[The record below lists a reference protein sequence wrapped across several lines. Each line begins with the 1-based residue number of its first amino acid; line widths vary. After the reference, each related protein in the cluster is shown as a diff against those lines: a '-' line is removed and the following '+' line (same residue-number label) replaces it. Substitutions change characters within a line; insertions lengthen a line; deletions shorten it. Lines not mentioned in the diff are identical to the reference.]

1 MLSTPV
7 QVRYN
12 DLKLYEERTD
22 PDGPAMT
29 HSMFAIGWLDLGEKK
44 KAEKPFLKNYENIR
58 GPFKVTLLSAHRS
71 SNSNCQ
77 VQWKTHIFI
86 INCEVFLCYMLPDH

>member
-1 MLSTPV
+1 MLTIPM

-29 HSMFAIGWLDLGEKK
+29 HSMFAIGWLEIGEKK

-58 GPFKVTLLSAHRS
+58 GPFKVRLLSAHRF
-71 SNSNCQ
+71 SNSIVIGQ
-77 VQWKTHIFI
+77 VQ
-86 INCEVFLCYMLPDH
+86 

>member
-1 MLSTPV
+1 MLLTPI

-29 HSMFAIGWLDLGEKK
+29 HSMFAIGWLDLGENK
-44 KAEKPFLKNYENIR
+44 KAEQPFLKNYENIR
-58 GPFKVTLLSAHRS
+58 GPFKVKLLLVRGSTNR
-71 SNSNCQ
+71 N
-77 VQWKTHIFI
+77 
-86 INCEVFLCYMLPDH
+86 

>member
-1 MLSTPV
+1 M

-29 HSMFAIGWLDLGEKK
+29 HSMFAIGWLELGEKK

-58 GPFKVTLLSAHRS
+58 GPFKVRLLSAHRN
-71 SNSNCQ
+71 SNSIVIGQ
-77 VQWKTHIFI
+77 VQ
-86 INCEVFLCYMLPDH
+86 

>member
-1 MLSTPV
+1 M

-29 HSMFAIGWLDLGEKK
+29 HSMFAIGWLDLGENK

-58 GPFKVTLLSAHRS
+58 GPFRVRPLSPRCTS
-71 SNSNCQ
+71 DSNVAIATKFNAYGGYTF
-77 VQWKTHIFI
+77 WF
-86 INCEVFLCYMLPDH
+86 

>member
-1 MLSTPV
+1 MLLTPI

-29 HSMFAIGWLDLGEKK
+29 HSMFAIGWLDLGENK
-44 KAEKPFLKNYENIR
+44 KAEKPFLRNYENIR
-58 GPFKVTLLSAHRS
+58 GPFRVSLLSAHGAI
-71 SNSNCQ
+71 NSNR
-77 VQWKTHIFI
+77 
-86 INCEVFLCYMLPDH
+86 

>member
-1 MLSTPV
+1 MPIV

-12 DLKLYEERTD
+12 DLKLYENRTD

-29 HSMFAIGWLDLGEKK
+29 HSMFAIGWLDLGENK

-58 GPFKVTLLSAHRS
+58 GPFKVSPLSAPLEVVFVEMPGRR
-71 SNSNCQ
+71 
-77 VQWKTHIFI
+77 HIFI
-86 INCEVFLCYMLPDH
+86 ASSVIGS

>member
-1 MLSTPV
+1 MTTPM

-29 HSMFAIGWLDLGEKK
+29 HSMFAIGWLDLGENKR
-44 KAEKPFLKNYENIR
+44 AEKPFLKNYENIR
-58 GPFKVTLLSAHRS
+58 GPFKVRPLSAHQRGNHYYNLHT
-71 SNSNCQ
+71 SNSN
-77 VQWKTHIFI
+77 W
-86 INCEVFLCYMLPDH
+86 

>member
-1 MLSTPV
+1 MLLTPI

-29 HSMFAIGWLDLGEKK
+29 HSMFAIGWLDLGEK
-44 KAEKPFLKNYENIR
+44 
-58 GPFKVTLLSAHRS
+58 
-71 SNSNCQ
+71 
-77 VQWKTHIFI
+77 
-86 INCEVFLCYMLPDH
+86 

>member
-1 MLSTPV
+1 M

-29 HSMFAIGWLDLGEKK
+29 HSMFAIGWLDLGENK

-58 GPFKVTLLSAHRS
+58 GPFKVRLLSAHRS
-71 SNSNCQ
+71 SKRNRPSAM
-77 VQWKTHIFI
+77 KGTHFDYPP
-86 INCEVFLCYMLPDH
+86 ELCDMLIM